1 MRESMLRRAEI
12 ECIMDAALENNEFF
26 PLVQPK
32 FNTDGTSVLG
42 GEALVRWS
50 RPGGV
55 VVGPDEFVPI
65 FEQNGFIIKLDEFMF
80 TAVCRS
86 LRQRIDAGLPVVPVS
101 VNVSRLHLHSREF
114 VPTYVAIKN
123 AYAIPD
129 GLTELEFTENMV
141 LEDLDHAIEVIDEF
155 GKAGLRCSID
165 DFGSGQS
172 SLNALKDL
180 PVNVLKLDREFLFDR
195 AASDKGKVVVRT
207 VIDMAQRL
215 EMETVMEGV
224 ETAEQLAFIQTTS
237 CDMIQGFV
245 FSKPLA
251 LEEFYRLVDEKRG

>member
-1 MRESMLRRAEI
+1 M
-12 ECIMDAALENNEFF
+12 
-26 PLVQPK
+26 
-32 FNTDGTSVLG
+32 
-42 GEALVRWS
+42 
-50 RPGGV
+50 
-55 VVGPDEFVPI
+55 
-65 FEQNGFIIKLDEFMF
+65 
-80 TAVCRS
+80 
-86 LRQRIDAGLPVVPVS
+86 
-101 VNVSRLHLHSREF
+101 
-114 VPTYVAIKN
+114 PTYVAIKN